1 MAKAK
6 TAEEKVKAAENGQ
19 QPVQPWQIQ
28 TLVDKQVYEY
38 LPALFE
44 AMKSIHEEL
53 VQIKKVLE
61 EK

>member
-6 TAEEKVKAAENGQ
+6 AEVKTTGQENGQ

-44 AMKSIHEEL
+44 AMKAIHEEL